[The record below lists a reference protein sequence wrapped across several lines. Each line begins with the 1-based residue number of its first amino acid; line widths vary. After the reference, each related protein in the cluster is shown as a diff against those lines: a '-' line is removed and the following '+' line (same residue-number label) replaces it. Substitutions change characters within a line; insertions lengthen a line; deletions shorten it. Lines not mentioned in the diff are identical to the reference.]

1 MLHSRYSEEELQELL
16 WEFSSSDDKLRVVN
30 RSGWEDE
37 LTYGKRSV
45 VVWDYETE
53 KHYRVYFNR
62 YGNDYE
68 GYTYT
73 VNDKTPEVQEKVI
86 SYKVWEDIGNYK
98 IIE

>member
-37 LTYGKRSV
+37 LTYGARSV
-45 VVWDYETE
+45 VVWDSETE

-62 YGNDYE
+62 YGNDYD

-86 SYKVWEDIGNYK
+86 SYKAWVDIESCG

>member
-1 MLHSRYSEEELQELL
+1 MLHSRYTEEELKELI
-16 WEFSSSDDKLRVVN
+16 WEQSSSDGKLRVVN
-30 RSGWEDE
+30 RSVWEDE
-37 LTYGKRSV
+37 LTYGARSV
-45 VVWDYETE
+45 VVWDSETE

-62 YGNDYE
+62 YGNDYD

-86 SYKVWEDIGNYK
+86 SYKAWVDIESCG